1 MPVKTKTRRKSPNGS
16 RQPSFVGKYLVVD
29 PCVCHGQLTFHGT
42 RVPVATVLSCL
53 AKGHSLAYLRKSWP
67 ELSAE
72 AIEEAVRLAAKEE
85 YTCRAKN

>member
-1 MPVKTKTRRKSPNGS
+1 MAVKTKTKQKSPSGS

-29 PCVCHGQLTFHGT
+29 PRVCHGQLTFHGT

-67 ELSAE
+67 ELAPE
-72 AIEEAVRLAAKEE
+72 AIEEAVRLASEQLIEHHRVK
-85 YTCRAKN
+85 